1 MGKSVVKKTAM
12 VILLSIIFG
21 QISVFSQV
29 YAKDVELISQ
39 EDEELKLFEESLEEA
54 LEFLENEIEVE
65 DSKNDRAGLENLSIK
80 EDLRELENLEEV
92 EEIKT
97 SSPLRMYS
105 MEVASIDAVVENE
118 KDEKTEE
125 IKNKLTGILDT
136 IDILELERL
145 KASYSAEA
153 EIAGDIGETITN
165 VLSLYTNISQIK
177 DFKSAIASI
186 KSIIQDIKTIK
197 HNIQVLKLK
206 INVNKLDRNLNLRY
220 ISQIENH
227 IEKRIFDKTIQN
239 ELRLFYIKRLDSSV
253 NKELLKLEAKSHK
266 SKLYANQGD
275 IESIELRL
283 DEIKLIINYTDKY
296 IKAHYDDLKNLE
308 NLDRYLENTYQIY
321 IDTIIENLVVAQND
335 VDSKDNINL
344 DIAGLFDEI
353 NSEVVRL
360 KGDFENINYEDI
372 EYLKDILARVDYYIS
387 TQSIGK
393 SKTNNKKL
401 YKTVKS
407 NIDGLY
413 KIIEINEE
421 IAYIVDKYTFE
432 NEYSKTFE
440 KEVNEILTLINSQEK
455 DIRDRNLEKIDEVM
469 TNFNHLKNIEEAKS
483 LFNDLEG
490 KINKVKVS
498 KFTHAKKLDKL
509 NEYRDLIKTVET
521 EELQDKKDYLLELIE
536 DKEMELNNLYARLNV
551 IYG

>member
-21 QISVFSQV
+21 QISIFSQV

-92 EEIKT
+92 KEIKT
-97 SSPLRMYS
+97 NSPLRMYS
-105 MEVASIDAVVENE
+105 MEVASIDTVVESE

-227 IEKRIFDKTIQN
+227 IEKRIFDKAIQN
-239 ELRLFYIKRLDSSV
+239 ELRLFYIKRLDSSI
-253 NKELLKLEAKSHK
+253 NKELLKLEVKSHK

-275 IESIELRL
+275 IDSIELRL
-283 DEIKLIINYTDKY
+283 DEIKLIIDYTDKY
-296 IKAHYDDLKNLE
+296 IKAHYDDLKNVE
-308 NLDRYLENTYQIY
+308 NLDRYLENTYQLY

-353 NSEVVRL
+353 NLEIVRL
-360 KGDFENINYEDI
+360 KDDFENINYEDI
-372 EYLKDILARVDYYIS
+372 EDLKDILARVDYYIS

-432 NEYSKTFE
+432 SEYSKTFE
-440 KEVNEILTLINSQEK
+440 KEVNKLLSLINGQEK
-455 DIRDRNLEKIDEVM
+455 DIRDRNLEKIDAVIA
-469 TNFNHLKNIEEAKS
+469 NFNHLKNIEEAKD

-490 KINKVKVS
+490 KINKIKVS

-509 NEYRDLIKTVET
+509 NEYRDLIKTVEA